1 MQPPD
6 LMFGHRIISMAA
18 KSNFWP
24 LDLILGQRIV
34 ISAAGSNVPPQD
46 SILSNMMKLISSVK
60 AVC

>member
-1 MQPPD
+1 
-6 LMFGHRIISMAA
+6 MFGHRIISMAA

-24 LDLILGQRIV
+24 LDLILGHRIV

-46 SILSNMMKLISSVK
+46 SILSDMMKLICSVK